1 MKKSALKALFVLLLG
16 IMPFLSYAEVPGTIT
31 FQAHLSDA
39 SGNQVE
45 GATDITFFIPGT
57 DWTEQHYG
65 VSVNKGVFSVLLGNQ
80 MSLANVDFSQV
91 LQLHIE
97 VNGISQTI
105 PISSVPYAF
114 HANTVEHDTLNSLS
128 CTSGQVAE
136 WNGSSWACADKAGGL
151 EGSQGLQGE
160 NGEQGEKGDTGPK
173 GDKGEPGSQG
183 VAGST
188 GSQGPKGENGN
199 SGPQG
204 VAGKTGSQGPK
215 GENGNTGPQG
225 VSGKTGAQGP
235 KGDSGPQGD
244 KGSKGDTGPKGSKGD
259 QGEPGGGSSYY
270 SLIATKREVLN
281 TVPLDMDKV
290 YDLCRDENGCTVTLG
305 MKDWDDGKPGNI
317 ASRGPYRLFL
327 SQTSDWWRLSNTDA
341 EGVDGDGKWKHIL
354 QAWDCYFTDA
364 EFIGG
369 THTDTSL
376 QFGLL
381 NWNTSYNDPDMVCIL
396 IIED

>member
-1 MKKSALKALFVLLLG
+1 MKHYVLKALFVLLLG
-16 IMPFLSYAEVPGTIT
+16 IMPYLSYADVPGTIT

-65 VSVNKGVFSVLLGNQ
+65 VLVNKGVFSVLLGNQ

-136 WNGSSWACADKAGGL
+136 WNGSSWACADKAGGV
-151 EGSQGLQGE
+151 EGSQGPKGE
-160 NGEQGEKGDTGPK
+160 KGDQGEKGDTGSKGEKGDQGEKGDTGAKGEK

-188 GSQGPKGENGN
+188 GSQGPKGEKGDT
-199 SGPQG
+199 GPQG
-204 VAGKTGSQGPK
+204 VAGSTGQQGLKGEKGNTGPQGVAGSTGSQGPK
-215 GENGNTGPQG
+215 GEKGDQGPQG
-225 VSGKTGAQGP
+225 VAGSTGSQGP
-235 KGDSGPQGD
+235 KGEKGNKGEQGSQGEKGSPGDFSHCRICIYYADINGRSDLRRMMCTRMIDGHHSGRMNLLGTVGDDDLLEIKFRCDGGDSG
-244 KGSKGDTGPKGSKGD
+244 
-259 QGEPGGGSSYY
+259 
-270 SLIATKREVLN
+270 VWN
-281 TVPLDMDKV
+281 
-290 YDLCRDENGCTVTLG
+290 
-305 MKDWDDGKPGNI
+305 DWD
-317 ASRGPYRLFL
+317 
-327 SQTSDWWRLSNTDA
+327 
-341 EGVDGDGKWKHIL
+341 H
-354 QAWDCYFTDA
+354 
-364 EFIGG
+364 
-369 THTDTSL
+369 
-376 QFGLL
+376 
-381 NWNTSYNDPDMVCIL
+381 
-396 IIED
+396 

>member
-16 IMPFLSYAEVPGTIT
+16 IMPFLSYADVPGTIT

-57 DWTEQHYG
+57 NWREQHYG

-136 WNGSSWACADKAGGL
+136 WNGSSWNCADKASGEQGTP
-151 EGSQGLQGE
+151 GSQGE
-160 NGEQGEKGDTGPK
+160 K
-173 GDKGEPGSQG
+173 GDKGEPGTQGVAGSTGSQGLKGEKGEPGSQGVVGSTGSQGPKGDSGPQG

-188 GSQGPKGENGN
+188 GSQGPKGEKGDKGYP
-199 SGPQG
+199 GPQG
-204 VAGKTGSQGPK
+204 VAGSPGQQ
-215 GENGNTGPQG
+215 GPQG
-225 VSGKTGAQGP
+225 GPIPTGEVYTNKMIYPGIWGSWKEWQYCPPKTYVCGARVRFESSAAA
-235 KGDSGPQGD
+235 D
-244 KGSKGDTGPKGSKGD
+244 DT
-259 QGEPGGGSSYY
+259 
-270 SLIATKREVLN
+270 A
-281 TVPLDMDKV
+281 M
-290 YDLCRDENGCTVTLG
+290 NGIEFACC
-305 MKDWDDGKPGNI
+305 
-317 ASRGPYRLFL
+317 LF
-327 SQTSDWWRLSNTDA
+327 
-341 EGVDGDGKWKHIL
+341 E
-354 QAWDCYFTDA
+354 
-364 EFIGG
+364 
-369 THTDTSL
+369 
-376 QFGLL
+376 
-381 NWNTSYNDPDMVCIL
+381 
-396 IIED
+396 

>member
-16 IMPFLSYAEVPGTIT
+16 IMPFVGYADVPGTIT

-39 SGNQVE
+39 SGNQVQ

-136 WNGSSWACADKAGGL
+136 WNGSRWNCADKAGGV
-151 EGSQGLQGE
+151 EGSQGPQGE
-160 NGEQGEKGDTGPK
+160 KGEQGEKGDSGSQGEK
-173 GDKGEPGSQG
+173 GDKGDSGSQG

-199 SGPQG
+199 KGDSGSQGVAGPTGSQGPKGDSGPQG

-215 GENGNTGPQG
+215 G
-225 VSGKTGAQGP
+225 
-235 KGDSGPQGD
+235 DSGPQGVA
-244 KGSKGDTGPKGSKGD
+244 GSTGSQGPKGEKGD
-259 QGEPGGGSSYY
+259 QGDQGPQGSAGGIKQLNCSWHAIITHGVYICPDGYY
-270 SLIATKREVLN
+270 VAGVCLTNA
-281 TVPLDMDKV
+281 LD
-290 YDLCRDENGCTVTLG
+290 GCP
-305 MKDWDDGKPGNI
+305 DGKYSKGEQSI
-317 ASRGPYRLFL
+317 WATAGAVYCC
-327 SQTSDWWRLSNTDA
+327 Q
-341 EGVDGDGKWKHIL
+341 
-354 QAWDCYFTDA
+354 
-364 EFIGG
+364 
-369 THTDTSL
+369 
-376 QFGLL
+376 
-381 NWNTSYNDPDMVCIL
+381 
-396 IIED
+396 

>member
-1 MKKSALKALFVLLLG
+1 MKPYVLKALFVLLLG
-16 IMPFLSYAEVPGTIT
+16 MMPYLSYADVPGTIT

-39 SGNQVE
+39 SGNQVQ

-136 WNGSSWACADKAGGL
+136 WNGSSWNCADKAGGV
-151 EGSQGLQGE
+151 EGSQGPQGE
-160 NGEQGEKGDTGPK
+160 NGDQGEKGDTGTKGEK

-199 SGPQG
+199 SGPQGVAGTTGSQGPKGDSGPQG

-235 KGDSGPQGD
+235 KGDKGE
-244 KGSKGDTGPKGSKGD
+244 KGSPGDFSHCRICIYYADMNGKSDLRRMMCTRMIDGHHSGRMNLLGLVGD
-259 QGEPGGGSSYY
+259 DDLLEIKFKCDGGDSG
-270 SLIATKREVLN
+270 VWN
-281 TVPLDMDKV
+281 
-290 YDLCRDENGCTVTLG
+290 
-305 MKDWDDGKPGNI
+305 DWD
-317 ASRGPYRLFL
+317 
-327 SQTSDWWRLSNTDA
+327 
-341 EGVDGDGKWKHIL
+341 H
-354 QAWDCYFTDA
+354 
-364 EFIGG
+364 
-369 THTDTSL
+369 
-376 QFGLL
+376 
-381 NWNTSYNDPDMVCIL
+381 
-396 IIED
+396 

>member
-16 IMPFLSYAEVPGTIT
+16 IMPFVGYADVPGTIT
-31 FQAHLSDA
+31 FQAHLSDT
-39 SGNQVE
+39 SSNQVQ

-97 VNGISQTI
+97 VNGISRTI

-136 WNGSSWACADKAGGL
+136 WNGSSWNCADKAGGV

-160 NGEQGEKGDTGPK
+160 NGEQGEKGDTGPKGEK

-204 VAGKTGSQGPK
+204 VAGTTGSQGPKGDSGPQGVAGKTGSQGPK

-225 VSGKTGAQGP
+225 VAGKTGAQGP
-235 KGDSGPQGD
+235 KGD
-244 KGSKGDTGPKGSKGD
+244 KGDTGPQGVVGKTGSQGLKGEKGEQGD
-259 QGEPGGGSSYY
+259 QGPQGSAGGIKQQNCSWHAIITHGVYICPDGYY
-270 SLIATKREVLN
+270 VAGVCLTNA
-281 TVPLDMDKV
+281 LD
-290 YDLCRDENGCTVTLG
+290 GCP
-305 MKDWDDGKPGNI
+305 DGKYSKGEQSI
-317 ASRGPYRLFL
+317 WATAGAVYCC
-327 SQTSDWWRLSNTDA
+327 Q
-341 EGVDGDGKWKHIL
+341 
-354 QAWDCYFTDA
+354 
-364 EFIGG
+364 
-369 THTDTSL
+369 
-376 QFGLL
+376 
-381 NWNTSYNDPDMVCIL
+381 
-396 IIED
+396 